1 MQLFFTNQTFF
12 FKQMHFNNLFEEMKR
27 AKECVL
33 KCAKERTSRLRYCA
47 SQLKTIFGIDSV
59 LEPIE
64 TPSWNVE
71 EIPDYIVT
79 VKDHEICEK
88 LRRGELKIV
97 DEDREDKNK
106 NEEISD
112 FYKIALD
119 KMMDG
124 VLEPK

>member
-1 MQLFFTNQTFF
+1 
-12 FKQMHFNNLFEEMKR
+12 MHFNDLFKEMKR

-33 KCAKERTSRLRYCA
+33 KCAKERTIRLQYCA
-47 SQLKTIFGIDSV
+47 SQLKTMFEIDSV

-64 TPSWNVE
+64 TPSWNLE

-79 VKDHEICEK
+79 VKDHEVFEK

-97 DEDREDKNK
+97 DENRENKNK
-106 NEEISD
+106 SEEISD

-124 VLEPK
+124 VLELK

>member
-1 MQLFFTNQTFF
+1 
-12 FKQMHFNNLFEEMKR
+12 MHFNDLFEEMKR

-33 KCAKERTSRLRYCA
+33 KCAKERINKLRYCA
-47 SQLKTIFGIDSV
+47 SQLKTMFGIDSV
-59 LEPIE
+59 LEPID

-71 EIPDYIVT
+71 EISDYIVI
-79 VKDHEICEK
+79 VKDHEVLEK
-88 LRRGELKIV
+88 QSQRGELRIV

-106 NEEISD
+106 DEETCH
-112 FYKIALD
+112 FYKKALE

>member
-1 MQLFFTNQTFF
+1 M
-12 FKQMHFNNLFEEMKR
+12 
-27 AKECVL
+27 
-33 KCAKERTSRLRYCA
+33 
-47 SQLKTIFGIDSV
+47 FGIDSV
-59 LEPIE
+59 LEPIK

-79 VKDHEICEK
+79 VKDYEVFEK
-88 LRRGELKIV
+88 LRQGELKIV
-97 DEDREDKNK
+97 DENREDKNK